1 MNFPTQ
7 LRKTEVEGC
16 TVSSIKT
23 DFAYET
29 RIFLNGMEVEGL
41 VDHEEVDTDWDWKV
55 NHDLAIAKIIDCLT

>member
-23 DFAYET
+23 DFNFET
-29 RIFLNGMEVEGL
+29 RVFLNGAEVEGMT
-41 VDHEEVDTDWDWKV
+41 DGFEVDTSPDWKV
-55 NHDLAIAKIIDCLT
+55 NHDLAIAMVIDLLT